1 VGKTGGD
8 SERLIQ
14 TFSALEL
21 FEVGVVQSLQMA
33 HLATL
38 RQLQRPD
45 LSRMFGEV
53 NYYLSSVLPRFNRTD
68 RSIVSNA

>member
-14 TFSALEL
+14 TFSGLEL
-21 FEVGVVQSLQMA
+21 FEVGVAQSLQMA

-38 RQLQRPD
+38 GQLQRPD
-45 LSRMFGEV
+45 LSRMFGKV
-53 NYYLSSVLPRFNRTD
+53 KLLPFQSSATVQ
-68 RSIVSNA
+68 SSGSEHSE